1 MTTSILWFSRHSMT
15 ESQLAALSSKLG
27 KITVT
32 QVDGTMPNVHVPF
45 KAKTNGGEEV
55 EVPPF
60 KELIKEFEV
69 LAVVAP
75 INLQQQI
82 LSVSGE
88 KPVII
93 AQSNRVRVS
102 TPEGEEPK
110 FEFEFAGWHKLVKI
124 EVITEEFA
132 S

>member
-1 MTTSILWFSRHSMT
+1 MSTSIIWFSRHSMT

-32 QVDGTMPNVHVPF
+32 QVDGTMPNVHVSFPG
-45 KAKTNGGEEV
+45 KLNGEDAEI
-55 EVPPF
+55 PAF
-60 KELIKEFEV
+60 KELVKDFDVVAI
-69 LAVVAP
+69 VAP

-93 AQSNRVRVS
+93 AQSNRVRKEL
-102 TPEGEEPK
+102 PEGQPAE
-110 FEFEFAGWHKLVKI
+110 FEFIFAGWHQLKKI